1 MFEIF
6 EVFNINNER
15 VFYTNDKKCVPS
27 KKEMETL
34 IGDGHKVKLNNKTLY
49 KKNIA
54 DFLNS
59 LK

>member
-1 MFEIF
+1 MFELF
-6 EVFNINNER
+6 EVYNSDNER
-15 VFYTNDKKCVPS
+15 VFFTYEKKCVPS

-34 IGDGHKVKLNNKTLY
+34 IGDGHKVKVNNKTLY